1 MKNIF
6 IAAFVLMTA
15 NVGYGQNTPYVSV
28 RSKSV
33 ELVRQY
39 KQVVVFREDFVYSPT
54 NKLWLGKNGERYTP
68 SELLK
73 NKKIEL
79 QNVHTT
85 KLKGPFIH
93 VWDQGVIR
101 IIFTGGCN
109 MGHRAVKTDPLDRS
123 IKLDPPRTFLAS
135 KTK

>member
-15 NVGYGQNTPYVSV
+15 NVGYGQNTQYVSV

-73 NKKIEL
+73 NKKIE
-79 QNVHTT
+79 VFY
-85 KLKGPFIH
+85 FINFE
-93 VWDQGVIR
+93 ILS
-101 IIFTGGCN
+101 
-109 MGHRAVKTDPLDRS
+109 A
-123 IKLDPPRTFLAS
+123 
-135 KTK
+135 